1 MGRVGQGEAVTAQS
15 AGADIIDKVRHTFR
29 CRGSINNGKLINFE
43 NFRND
48 LQAGNHFYNSRN
60 VKIELT
66 DDLSLS
72 LAAISFAALGSEQ
85 RLSVLWALV
94 SAGPE
99 GLSIGDRGSRTDMI
113 GSALTHHAK
122 FLAQA
127 GMVEQVRKGLSI
139 ICAAVAYD
147 QIRHVSEFLLTECC
161 AGSTTPCE
169 DNEHG

>member
-1 MGRVGQGEAVTAQS
+1 
-15 AGADIIDKVRHTFR
+15 
-29 CRGSINNGKLINFE
+29 
-43 NFRND
+43 
-48 LQAGNHFYNSRN
+48 

-85 RLSVLWALV
+85 RLSVLWGLV
-94 SAGPE
+94 SARPE
-99 GLSIGDRGSRTDMI
+99 GLSIGDRGSRKDVI

-127 GMVEQVRKGLSI
+127 GMVEQVCKGLSI
-139 ICAAVAYD
+139 ICTAVAYD

-161 AGSTTPCE
+161 AGSTTSFE